1 MMKSWSYMVWI
12 FFFSEPAEP
21 EENYDDFSEVI
32 EQEHFFKFTFQS
44 VCVCACVW
52 EGLIYHESTF
62 LPFNCRGELNCVV
75 KFPFLGGATRR
86 IWSSWWV
93 SLIFFCFTTNM

>member
-1 MMKSWSYMVWI
+1 MGNHDEIMILYGLN

-44 VCVCACVW
+44 VCVCACV
-52 EGLIYHESTF
+52 
-62 LPFNCRGELNCVV
+62 
-75 KFPFLGGATRR
+75 
-86 IWSSWWV
+86 
-93 SLIFFCFTTNM
+93 